1 MGHSLPA
8 PLYRGR
14 GDTPGP
20 QTPQQAGCR
29 QVWSQPGGR
38 LRSPSNEPLAGLCM
52 HRFLNPSTAGWLM
65 GSAPSSKA

>member
-8 PLYRGR
+8 RLYRDG

-20 QTPQQAGCR
+20 QTPQQAGRR
-29 QVWSQPGGR
+29 QGWPQPGGR

-52 HRFLNPSTAGWLM
+52 HRFFNPSTAGWLM
-65 GSAPSSKA
+65 GSAPSSEA